1 MRFYEQQCTA
11 MCIYDQGRNRTIAQ
25 LRNRTTAKEWDR
37 TTDTALLSFVAVK
50 LRNATNPR
58 WKCGDCHKQ
67 TDGRIMITPGGPTE
81 TPVDFK
87 TLRGDFCPFH

>member
-1 MRFYEQQCTA
+1 MV
-11 MCIYDQGRNRTIAQ
+11 IYAQGRNRTTAQ

-50 LRNATNPR
+50 LRNAASAMGVR
-58 WKCGDCHKQ
+58 RRHKQ
-67 TDGRIMITPGGPTE
+67 TDGRIMITPGGPAE
-81 TPVDFK
+81 NPVDFK